1 MPNQNK
7 NLHPLRQNILE
18 RRLQEIEYL
27 ERQQAR
33 QDDFTSRLYGQEDF
47 SHVKEK
53 IQAELDA
60 KQTSV
65 LP

>member
-7 NLHPLRQNILE
+7 TLHPLRQNMLE

-33 QDDFTSRLYGQEDF
+33 QDDFTNRLYGQE
-47 SHVKEK
+47 
-53 IQAELDA
+53 
-60 KQTSV
+60 V
-65 LP
+65 LAMKKKKSKPN